1 MMEIPKIFENTDQ
14 INEYLLKDTTPL
26 DYCKS
31 VIAYT
36 ISQIMEYLNGSK
48 DDDGFDSVDFFWY
61 RQCEIYLKN
70 HTVFHWTMETSL
82 AAVCIPNLD
91 EIEYIMFHSV
101 PKRMTLEE
109 AKELG
114 ISEEAYKTDGFCG
127 IQSLSRYIDDLGHY
141 EYKLD
146 SIHGVFHEDDEYGKA
161 VINNR
166 FHRGN
171 YRLVE
176 RWWPEYQVSLD
187 ITDQGFH
194 GTYFADVMDGYIGA
208 LIAEQVLLSNKPD
221 NHSIQYGTEEYQ
233 SMVAFAPVPI
243 ESARRLFEKAFML
256 DAYSYCNT
264 LDHRLELSADGCS
277 ISSDDRECTLT
288 YAKFVYLYV
297 HALLHTAPA
306 ENFSIIEPI
315 FAKYLS
321 ENVRFS
327 WNLDEYLETLRKVCR
342 ANYYKKRRFRSVKTP
357 VQSFQAAVWA
367 VVNSD
372 SYVSALTNILEFVQY
387 NHNAKL
393 AVILTGI
400 FAGIYYQ
407 HYRIPQEYLT
417 KNRYYGKFSAAIIPL
432 DHKVYSEY
440 ECFTQEEKNSYL

>member
-1 MMEIPKIFENTDQ
+1 MIEITKVFQNTDE

-26 DYCKS
+26 EYCKS
-31 VIAYT
+31 VIAET
-36 ISQIMEYLNGSK
+36 ISQIMEYLNGNK
-48 DDDGFDSVDFFWY
+48 DDDGFDSVDFFWN

-70 HTVFHWTMETSL
+70 HTVFHWTLETPL
-82 AAVCIPNLD
+82 AAICIPAQD
-91 EIEYIMFHSV
+91 DIEYIMFHAI
-101 PKRMTLEE
+101 PKRMTMEE
-109 AKELG
+109 RKKLG
-114 ISEEAYKTDGFCG
+114 IVEEVYIFEQSYEFC
-127 IQSLSRYIDDLGHY
+127 SLGRFIDEWGHSG
-141 EYKLD
+141 YKLD
-146 SIHGVFHEDDEYGKA
+146 SIHGAYHEKDEYGKT
-161 VINNR
+161 VPNNR
-166 FHRGN
+166 FHRDN

-208 LIAEQVLLSNKPD
+208 LIAEQVLLSNKPE
-221 NHSIQYGTEEYQ
+221 NNSIQYGTEAYQ
-233 SMVAFAPVPI
+233 SMVAFAPIPI
-243 ESARRLFEKAFML
+243 ESEHDLYEKAFMDEAQYYCRRL
-256 DAYSYCNT
+256 DS
-264 LDHRLELSADGCS
+264 RLELSAKGRH
-277 ISSDDRECTLT
+277 ISSDDRRRTVA

-297 HALLHTAPA
+297 HTLLDTAPA

-327 WNLDEYLETLRKVCR
+327 WNLDEYIETLRKVCQT
-342 ANYYKKRRFRSVKTP
+342 NYYNKPRFRSVKTP

-372 SYVSALTNILEFVQY
+372 SYLSALTNILEFVQY
-387 NHNAKL
+387 RHSAKL

-417 KNRYYGKFSAAIIPL
+417 KNRYYGKFSASIIPL
-432 DHKVYSEY
+432 DHKVYREY
-440 ECFTQEEKNSYL
+440 ASFTQDEKNSYL